1 MIAAAR
7 DWAGPLLLAD
17 TDALMT
23 AAWCEMLLG
32 TRPAEL
38 MAAPK
43 ADLYL
48 LLEPDLPWV
57 DDGTRFFSNSADRHR
72 FARIVEQVLID
83 AGVPFV
89 RIRGKSDERLAAA
102 RAAIGAMA

>member
-1 MIAAAR
+1 M
-7 DWAGPLLLAD
+7 LLAD

-48 LLEPDLPWV
+48 LLEPDLPWI
-57 DDGTRFFSNSADRHR
+57 DDGTRFFADPADRHR

-83 AGVPFV
+83 AGVPFA
-89 RIRGKSDERLAAA
+89 RIGGAGELRLAAA
-102 RAAIGAMA
+102 RAAIGAMP